1 MLNEMRLGK
10 LSSESIAKFRQ
21 LDRPLKDGDDL
32 GATELYVKFIDSFDA
47 SMSITKTS
55 L

>member
-32 GATELYVKFIDSFDA
+32 GATELYVLIGSLNP
-47 SMSITKTS
+47 SMRLPSIS
-55 L
+55 I